1 MIDASPLVLVLVL
14 GCVIAVPTLLRHRR
28 AQAPD
33 GLRVLGRTALSK
45 QAVIAVVAVGERRL
59 LVGAGERGVSLLADL
74 DAGAGSGSEPSGAD
88 SAAATAP
95 ETTMGLDRTD
105 AGGPLSNLDRT
116 TSTEVLA
123 ASAGAGAVDDHG
135 PGNGLVDRLR
145 ARTVRTPTS
154 GRPFHGSL
162 LR

>member
-14 GCVIAVPTLLRHRR
+14 GCVIAVPMLLRHRR

-59 LVGAGERGVSLLADL
+59 LVGAGEQGVSLLADL
-74 DAGAGSGSEPSGAD
+74 DAGPGSVPAP
-88 SAAATAP
+88 SAADTPAATTP
-95 ETTMGLDRTD
+95 GTTMGPDRTD
-105 AGGPLSNLDRT
+105 AAGPVQSLRRAT
-116 TSTEVLA
+116 GTEVLA
-123 ASAGAGAVDDHG
+123 ASDGEGAVDDHG

-145 ARTVRTPTS
+145 ARTVRTPTP